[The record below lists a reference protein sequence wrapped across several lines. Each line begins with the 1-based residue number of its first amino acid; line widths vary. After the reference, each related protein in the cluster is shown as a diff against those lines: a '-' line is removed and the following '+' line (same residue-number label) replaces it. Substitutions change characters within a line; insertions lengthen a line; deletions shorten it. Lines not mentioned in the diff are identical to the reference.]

1 MTVWRALG
9 HQLRFPSGAIGQAL
23 GLGMRFAN
31 ARPNALSISTLG
43 LEGADEVLEL
53 GCGPGHALRL
63 MADLA
68 PYATFHGIDQS
79 PTMLAQ
85 ARAINRNAIRLGQ
98 VRLRLGT
105 FESLPFP
112 SQSMDRV
119 LAVNVAY
126 FWHEAAGVL
135 GEVRRVLKPGGRLAI
150 YVTEASTMRRWK
162 FADSEAH
169 RLFDRDGLL
178 DMLKQS
184 AFSHQ
189 QIGVKAVKVFPGVM
203 GLIALVN

>member
-1 MTVWRALG
+1 MTVWTALG
-9 HQLRFPSGAIGQAL
+9 HQLRSPSGAMGQVT
-23 GLGMRFAN
+23 GLCMRFMN
-31 ARPNALSISTLG
+31 ARPNSLTIAM
-43 LEGADEVLEL
+43 LEPQGAEEVLDL

-63 MADLA
+63 MADRA
-68 PYATFHGIDQS
+68 PYATLYGIDRS

-85 ARAINRNAIRLGQ
+85 ARAINRDAIRLGQ
-98 VRLRLGT
+98 VRLCLGT
-105 FESLPFP
+105 FERLPFP

-126 FWHEAAGVL
+126 FWREAAGVL

-150 YVTEASTMRRWK
+150 YVTEAATMRRWK
-162 FADSEAH
+162 FAGPETH
-169 RLFDRDGLL
+169 RLFDCDGLL
-178 DMLKQS
+178 GMLKQS

-203 GLIALVN
+203 GLIASVN